1 MRMRLSL
8 RSLTN
13 LVDPHHSRSVH
24 IPFPTAVQQLADFI
38 RDADG
43 RLVVLTGAGVST
55 DSNIPDY
62 RGPQGTYTLNPE
74 YQPVFYQAFRDSN
87 AARHRYWARSF
98 LGFPPVVR
106 AKPNP
111 THYGI
116 AALQTG
122 NISLQDGTAKAAA
135 SLAVESPSL
144 RPPPSPVRGNAASA
158 AAAAAAAAARR
169 RHVQSLITQNVDG
182 LHQKAGAH
190 DVIELHGSL
199 HRVHCMKCGHKE
211 DRAEFQHVLAGLN
224 PEWDQ
229 LAKELSAGQLS
240 SRMNADGD
248 VQLDHKHDHQADG
261 GDDGKGDNQERPRVA
276 AQDSSS
282 SASTRNS
289 LDYRYF
295 KYPNCRQCGVG
306 HYKPSVVYF
315 GENIP
320 PATKERATD
329 AVRDASALL
338 VMGTSLATYSAY
350 RLVAQAK
357 EQGIPIAMVNLGA
370 TRGDPMANLVLDESS
385 SAIMKAVCVELGLG
399 SIPGEIRPLQRI
411 LNVVGS

>member
-13 LVDPHHSRSVH
+13 LVDQHHSRSTH
-24 IPFPTAVQQLADFI
+24 IPFPAAVQQLADFI

-43 RLVVLTGAGVST
+43 RLAVLTGAGVST

-74 YQPVFYQAFRDSN
+74 YQPVFYQAFRDS
-87 AARHRYWARSF
+87 ATARHRYWARSF

-106 AKPNP
+106 AQPNP

-122 NISLQDGTAKAAA
+122 IVTLQDGTTKAAVPQA
-135 SLAVESPSL
+135 TNSPSL
-144 RPPPSPVRGNAASA
+144 PPPPTPTRGH
-158 AAAAAAAAARR
+158 ARYV
-169 RHVQSLITQNVDG
+169 HSVITQNVDG
-182 LHQKAGAH
+182 LHQKAGTH

-199 HRVHCMKCGHKE
+199 HWVHCMSCGNKE
-211 DRAEFQHVLAGLN
+211 DRAEFQHILAGLN
-224 PEWDQ
+224 PEWDH

-248 VQLDHKHDHQADG
+248 VQLDHKGEQGAEEG
-261 GDDGKGDNQERPRVA
+261 RG
-276 AQDSSS
+276 AQNRTL
-282 SASTRNS
+282 TRDS
-289 LDYRYF
+289 LDYRHF
-295 KYPNCRQCGVG
+295 QYPKCRRCGDG

-320 PATKERATD
+320 SETKRQAAD

-338 VMGTSLATYSAY
+338 VMGTSLATYSAF

-357 EQGIPIAMVNLGA
+357 DQGIPIAMVNLGK
-370 TRGDPMANLVLDESS
+370 TRGDPMAKLVLDESS
-385 SAIMKAVCVELGLG
+385 SAIMKAVCEQLGMG
-399 SIPGEIRPLQRI
+399 SIPGEIQLLQRI

>member
-8 RSLTN
+8 RALSN
-13 LVDPHHSRSVH
+13 LVDPHRSRSVH
-24 IPFPTAVQQLADFI
+24 IPFPTAVQQLSDFI
-38 RDADG
+38 RDAEDG
-43 RLVVLTGAGVST
+43 LVVLTGAGVST

-62 RGPQGTYTLNPE
+62 RGPQGTYTLNPD
-74 YQPVFYQAFRDSN
+74 YQPIFYQAFRDSD

-106 AKPNP
+106 AQPNP
-111 THYGI
+111 THYGL

-122 NISLQDGTAKAAA
+122 TVTATLQDGPAPT
-135 SLAVESPSL
+135 VDFYSPPS
-144 RPPPSPVRGNAASA
+144 PPPSPSPSPSSSPVHGRP
-158 AAAAAAAAARR
+158 
-169 RHVQSLITQNVDG
+169 RHVKSIITQNVDG

-199 HRVHCMKCGHKE
+199 HWVHCMKCGHKE
-211 DRAEFQHVLAGLN
+211 DRSEFQHILARLN
-224 PEWDQ
+224 PEWDM

-248 VQLDHKHDHQADG
+248 VHLDHQENG
-261 GDDGKGDNQERPRVA
+261 GDKEQAEANKETA
-276 AQDSSS
+276 
-282 SASTRNS
+282 RNS
-289 LDYRYF
+289 LDYRHF
-295 KYPNCRQCGVG
+295 KYPNCRRCGVG

-329 AVRDASALL
+329 AVQEAKALL

-350 RLVAQAK
+350 RLVSQAK
-357 EQGIPIAMVNLGA
+357 ERGIPIAMVNLGA
-370 TRGDPMANLVLDESS
+370 TRGDPLASLVLDESS
-385 SAIMKAVCVELGLG
+385 SAMMKAVCAELGLG